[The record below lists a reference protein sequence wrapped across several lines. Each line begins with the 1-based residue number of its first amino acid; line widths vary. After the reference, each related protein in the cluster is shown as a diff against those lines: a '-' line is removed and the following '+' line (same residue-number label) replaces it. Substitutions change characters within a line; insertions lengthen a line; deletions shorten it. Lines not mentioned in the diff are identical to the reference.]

1 MSFSVTRKFNEGETK
16 VKGALKYYFI
26 VSFLHYFLYLSH
38 KFHSD
43 SNPEKSCNFSR
54 VGTFG
59 GLIEYGLER
68 KVTKHSAISA
78 FMVLGVPT
86 GVTLRVRLVRASQA
100 YTFPIHL
107 SDEIMLQPVFY
118 GTIAP
123 LIVWYTLKKLVFD
136 PIEDR
141 KQEEERKRQSEAN
154 LQK

>member
-1 MSFSVTRKFNEGETK
+1 
-16 VKGALKYYFI
+16 
-26 VSFLHYFLYLSH
+26 
-38 KFHSD
+38 
-43 SNPEKSCNFSR
+43 
-54 VGTFG
+54 
-59 GLIEYGLER
+59 
-68 KVTKHSAISA
+68 
-78 FMVLGVPT
+78 MVIGVPT
-86 GVTLRVRLVRASQA
+86 GVTLRIRLVRSSQS
-100 YTFPIHL
+100 YSFPIHL